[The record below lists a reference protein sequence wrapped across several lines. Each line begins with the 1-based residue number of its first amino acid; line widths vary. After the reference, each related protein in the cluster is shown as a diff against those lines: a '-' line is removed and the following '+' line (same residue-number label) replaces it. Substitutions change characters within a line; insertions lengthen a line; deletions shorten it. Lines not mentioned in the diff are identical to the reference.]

1 VPFIKLSC
9 VWLKCF
15 ITVLHK
21 GNCLGFPE
29 NTQFA
34 LLPSTSEVPVFVTLL
49 LLVVGYKVAAFN
61 IIPWTN
67 VHRRFAQI
75 GQLIWNPKLWDS
87 QTHRCL
93 FIIL

>member
-15 ITVLHK
+15 IVILRK

-34 LLPSTSEVPVFVTLL
+34 LLPSTSEIRVFVTLL
-49 LLVVGYKVAAFN
+49 LVVVGYEVA
-61 IIPWTN
+61 T
-67 VHRRFAQI
+67 
-75 GQLIWNPKLWDS
+75 LKLNPVD
-87 QTHRCL
+87 
-93 FIIL
+93 